1 MIHQCL
7 DDGMFEKVADATTS
21 KEAWEILQNS
31 LQGFDKV
38 KKIKLQTLRAEF
50 EVLKMK
56 ESESIS
62 EYYSRLMDVLN
73 QLRRYGEEVDD
84 VRA

>member
-1 MIHQCL
+1 
-7 DDGMFEKVADATTS
+7 MFEKVTDATTS

-31 LQGFDKV
+31 LQGVDKV
-38 KKIKLQTLRAEF
+38 KKIKLQTLKADF

-73 QLRRYGEEVDD
+73 QLRRYGEVVDD